1 MKTSAK
7 VLKVSESGDS
17 IFVNV
22 KKHQF
27 DTKGMVGYCANPEK
41 QYKVGDIIPDFPMP
55 VGIEHRTRPSYK
67 DEAGQVV
74 EEALFATKAGEP
86 LSFLVF

>member
-1 MKTSAK
+1 MSTTAK

-27 DTKGMVGYCANPEK
+27 DTKGITGYCANPEK
-41 QYKVGDIIPDFPMP
+41 QFKAGDIIPDFPMP
-55 VGIEHRTRPSYK
+55 TGVENREIEGK
-67 DEAGQVV
+67 LAV
-74 EEALFATKAGEP
+74 TKEGEP